1 MILWVS
7 LFAGL
12 AVATIATVALGVA
25 MWRAE
30 RRARRNLYRALGLGE
45 EAADLLIARNG
56 NVLSELARLRI
67 SPAASDGAAP
77 AIDAPAAEGDEPPP
91 RPEAAPLRP
100 QSGVRSVRSGETRL
114 TATPAR
120 RLPHAGRHRRL

>member
-12 AVATIATVALGVA
+12 AVATIAFVALGVA
-25 MWRAE
+25 MLRAE

-56 NVLSELARLRI
+56 DVLSELARLRM
-67 SPAASDGAAP
+67 SPAASDAAAP
-77 AIDAPAAEGDEPPP
+77 AIDTPATEGDEPPL
-91 RPEAAPLRP
+91 RPEAAPLHP
-100 QSGVRSVRSGETRL
+100 QSGVRSLRSGETRL
-114 TATPAR
+114 TGRSAR

>member
-12 AVATIATVALGVA
+12 AVATIAFVALGVA

-56 NVLSELARLRI
+56 DVLSELAHLRR
-67 SPAASDGAAP
+67 SPAASDAAAP
-77 AIDAPAAEGDEPPP
+77 AADPAGSDASGSAEADPMSFGATAEGRLG
-91 RPEAAPLRP
+91 RPI
-100 QSGVRSVRSGETRL
+100 ETRR
-114 TATPAR
+114 PASSR
-120 RLPHAGRHRRL
+120 RGRYSGRRGA